1 MNNVYI
7 KHYADEDS
15 LTHYGVKGM
24 KWRHHKSIFGL
35 HTGYNEDVTR
45 QLQEAAQVRNMER
58 DAHRNDGSVRQHLG
72 QAGLA
77 ARAEAKRRQSAS
89 YRVSSLFKKAGKST
103 LGASKK
109 AVSKG
114 KSIFNSIRSFKKSH
128 PIITHER
135 RIGGVVTTGSKSY
148 RYADT
153 PVTRS
158 VDKAA
163 NTLKKGATIKK
174 NTTEL
179 ATKVSGSNPTITRR
193 KQRTRRRGM

>member
-35 HTGYNEDVTR
+35 HTGYNEDITR

-58 DAHRNDGSVRQHLG
+58 DAHRNDGSIKQRLG

-89 YRVSSLFKKAGKST
+89 YRVSSVFKKAGRST

-114 KSIFNSIRSFKKSH
+114 KSIFNNIRSSSASVEKKARWGVYKRVRAPLKSKYT
-128 PIITHER
+128 PEQVVKLPANKRNKEFAKNR
-135 RIGGVVTTGSKSY
+135 R
-148 RYADT
+148 
-153 PVTRS
+153 
-158 VDKAA
+158 A
-163 NTLKKGATIKK
+163 NNVAVF
-174 NTTEL
+174 
-179 ATKVSGSNPTITRR
+179 VSGIN
-193 KQRTRRRGM
+193 KYYKNRGMSAYVK